1 MKHYLKGLIIL
12 CFSFVLSDCTDS
24 KPEKK
29 KDIYFYYLF
38 CYQGRP
44 LSMDTLKYQEVNQI
58 TSGDELVA
66 AEHFTYREHHHTIN
80 FYSSEHTAPVDGGE
94 LKYTLDSLGV
104 IYSRAV
110 WWPNFGR
117 LSSDNDSI
125 NDLISTAMGYI
136 LMRSSLRCYYC
147 DNRYTHIPGKV
158 EISK

>member
-12 CFSFVLSDCTDS
+12 CVSFILSDCRDS
-24 KPEKK
+24 QPEKN
-29 KDIYFYYLF
+29 KDIYFYYLPY
-38 CYQGRP
+38 YQNR
-44 LSMDTLKYQEVNQI
+44 LLADTIKYEKENRI
-58 TSGDELVA
+58 TSGDQLVA
-66 AEHFTYREHHHTIN
+66 TEHFKYREQYHSIN

-110 WWPNFGR
+110 WWPNFEK

-136 LMRSSLRCYYC
+136 LMKSSLRCYYC
-147 DNRYTHIPGKV
+147 DDRYTYLPKRV
-158 EISK
+158 EVSE